1 MANKEIYR
9 IGIQVGVDGVED
21 SKQKLSAME
30 KYTQQTEKRLKMLNK
45 ITVSPTAKLKDQ
57 TSSAI
62 EKINVKSKSLSK
74 ALISPTAKIND
85 QATSKL
91 DRISTTIKKLENSNI
106 TATLR
111 IKDQTDNY
119 LNKVH
124 SKSDKF
130 KDVSINPT
138 ARISGHSSDIN
149 KIRSDIMDLDG
160 EFRSANMSQTKYFD
174 NMQEHSHRA
183 GSAVTNNLSNI
194 SREMEH
200 VGRGFS
206 EEGDKFMM
214 GITLPIMGLGAA
226 AGKAGMDFDA
236 QMSRV
241 QAISGATGKE
251 ISQLHDQA
259 LQLGKDT
266 AFSAKQAAEGMENL
280 ASAGFSTNEIMSAM
294 PGLLNL
300 AASSGESLANSSDI
314 AASTLRG
321 FGLEASQTGHVA
333 DVLAKNAAATN
344 AAVAD
349 TGEAMKYIAP
359 VAHAMG
365 LGLEEVTAAIGEMSN
380 SGIKGSQAGTTLRSA
395 LTRLASPSKEAADA
409 MKSVG
414 FNAFDSKGKLKSLS
428 TVVDEYSKALKGKTD
443 QQQQDLTATI
453 FGQEAMSG
461 MMVLMQGGSSALD
474 ELANSYKNADG
485 AAEEMAKTMQDNSK
499 SAIEQMTGSL
509 ETAAIKVEEA
519 FSPLI
524 ISMANKVQDLANG
537 FADLNPEQ
545 QMFYAKLLGAVA
557 IIGPVMKFIGG
568 LTGSISK
575 LISVGS
581 KLGPLL
587 GITTA
592 SSAGIALGAVAA
604 LGIGIAGV
612 QTHTE
617 LMSKSFDTSTDD
629 LSAWEKAVNVL
640 TGSTIKS
647 KKELQSTGLAYEDF
661 SKDLSGNFKN
671 SVENA
676 SKSFN
681 KLKMTLA
688 FDSRNGVDFTDSMS
702 ADIKSQVDSIVT
714 SAKEAVISKR
724 GEMQSTLSQLFNLG
738 DGKIDD
744 NESKVIDNIA
754 EYQDSKFQTI
764 QTLNE
769 NIYNT
774 LNTAVSQHKKLTE
787 EDINNIKDWT
797 QQIQALEIEAS
808 TGNESDRQY
817 ASNQGK
823 FEKRLGSMTAD
834 EALSSMKDAYSQIIN
849 INQDAEDKRRDII
862 SKAQALEPELNDK
875 YSKALATGDTAK
887 AESLKKSI
895 EAIKKG
901 VTEAQDKL
909 NDSVKERADKTKDL
923 WDAFYSTNDNLKGK
937 INEINFTKFSPADI
951 KANGSLNSKLS
962 SEYSEIANTT
972 KTGMQRIKEADGWH
986 DIEVNVDEA
995 TGKITSIYDTFNGS
1009 YAGYS
1014 EDFAQKAKASGDKV
1028 RSSMEELQKSLTT
1041 LGGGVKLDS
1050 NNDAINSS
1058 TGEIISKLD
1067 NVIATADGAKIA
1079 IANVDGK
1086 QIKLDFDKDGLL
1098 KNYDDVVAAIN
1109 GDTTS
1114 KAIVNIDFSNKDS
1127 IMQQL
1132 QDVKTAEDGTKTGIL
1147 DLNGTPIQ
1155 ITSNASGEIINMVGL
1170 KGSVDN
1176 IPPSKDV
1183 QIGSNANQ
1191 ATSEVNGTTNA
1202 VNKMPDSKTITITTI
1217 FKKITQWFDEKFDNA
1232 AKAIN
1237 DHSTASSYT
1246 TTEQDSYD
1254 ENRTRLDA
1262 NGKPYATGTNNA
1274 STGWHDTAEK
1284 GFEIMIGRKK
1294 RWFAGGEKVLNHQQS
1309 KSFLQNLQNKE
1320 TPNTQQNQFQLV
1332 KPQVK
1337 LAGVNVGDIQ
1347 VNITGNHDTDGIVQ
1361 EVVQVVGVKLKEALE
1376 DIK

>member
-106 TATLR
+106 TANLR

-138 ARISGHSSDIN
+138 ARISGNSSSFN
-149 KIRSDIMDLDG
+149 KTKSDLMELDG
-160 EFRSANMSQTKYFD
+160 EFRSASVSATKAFNAIEESSKKAD
-174 NMQEHSHRA
+174 KTVSNS
-183 GSAVTNNLSNI
+183 VSNI
-194 SREMEH
+194 
-200 VGRGFS
+200 GKKFS
-206 EEGDKFMM
+206 DSGEEISKIGDKLNTRV
-214 GITLPIMGLGAA
+214 TLPIVGIGVAA
-226 AGKAGMDFDA
+226 AKIGMDFES

-241 QAISGATGKE
+241 KAISGATGDEFK
-251 ISQLHDQA
+251 QLHDQA
-259 LQLGKDT
+259 LQLGADT
-266 AFSAKQAAEGMENL
+266 AFSSKQAAEGMENL
-280 ASAGFSTNEIMSAM
+280 ASAGFSTSEIISAM

-300 AASSGESLANSSDI
+300 AASSGESLASSSDI

-321 FGLEASQTGHVA
+321 FGLEASEAGRVA
-333 DVLAKNAAATN
+333 DVLAKNASATN

-349 TGEAMKYIAP
+349 TGDAMKYIAP

-395 LTRLASPSKEAADA
+395 LTRLASPSKEAAGA
-409 MKSVG
+409 MASIG
-414 FNAFDSKGKLKSLS
+414 FNAFDSQGKLKSLS
-428 TVVDEYSKALKGKTD
+428 TIVGEYSKALKGKTD

-474 ELANSYKNADG
+474 ELTNSYKNANG
-485 AAEEMAKTMQDNSK
+485 AAEEMAKTMQDNGK
-499 SAIEQMTGSL
+499 SAIEQMMGSL
-509 ETAAIKVEEA
+509 ETAAIKVEEGA
-519 FSPLI
+519 APLI
-524 ISMANKVQDLANG
+524 TNIANKVQDLANS
-537 FADLNPEQ
+537 FSELSPEQ
-545 QMFYAKLLGAVA
+545 QMFYAKLLGVA
-557 IIGPVMKFIGG
+557 AAIGPVTKLVGG
-568 LTGSISK
+568 LTGSIGK
-575 LISVGS
+575 LISIGS

-587 GITTA
+587 GITA
-592 SSAGIALGAVAA
+592 SASAGIALAAVSA

-612 QTHTE
+612 VTHNE
-617 LMSKSFDTSTDD
+617 LMAKSFDTSTDD
-629 LSAWEKAVNVL
+629 LNVWEKAVNVL

-647 KKELQSTGLAYEDF
+647 KKELQSAGLAYEDF

-714 SAKEAVISKR
+714 SAKDAVISKR

-787 EDINNIKDWT
+787 EDINNIKNWT
-797 QQIQALEIEAS
+797 RQIQAMQMESS
-808 TGNESDRQY
+808 TGNEADRQY

-834 EALSSMKDAYSQIIN
+834 EAISSMKGFYDQIID
-849 INQDAEDKRRDII
+849 INQDSEDKARKVIDD
-862 SKAQALEPELNDK
+862 SDALKKDFEK
-875 YSKALATGDTAK
+875 GYSDAIAKGDTAT
-887 AESLKKSI
+887 ADSLKNSI
-895 EAIKKG
+895 ELIEKK
-901 VTEAQDKL
+901 VKEAQDNL
-909 NDSVKERADKTKDL
+909 SNSVKTRKE
-923 WDAFYSTNDNLKGK
+923 
-937 INEINFTKFSPADI
+937 
-951 KANGSLNSKLS
+951 KLRI
-962 SEYSEIANTT
+962 Y
-972 KTGMQRIKEADGWH
+972 GML
-986 DIEVNVDEA
+986 
-995 TGKITSIYDTFNGS
+995 SI
-1009 YAGYS
+1009 
-1014 EDFAQKAKASGDKV
+1014 QQ
-1028 RSSMEELQKSLTT
+1028 M
-1041 LGGGVKLDS
+1041 
-1050 NNDAINSS
+1050 
-1058 TGEIISKLD
+1058 II
-1067 NVIATADGAKIA
+1067 
-1079 IANVDGK
+1079 
-1086 QIKLDFDKDGLL
+1086 
-1098 KNYDDVVAAIN
+1098 
-1109 GDTTS
+1109 
-1114 KAIVNIDFSNKDS
+1114 
-1127 IMQQL
+1127 
-1132 QDVKTAEDGTKTGIL
+1132 
-1147 DLNGTPIQ
+1147 
-1155 ITSNASGEIINMVGL
+1155 
-1170 KGSVDN
+1170 
-1176 IPPSKDV
+1176 
-1183 QIGSNANQ
+1183 
-1191 ATSEVNGTTNA
+1191 
-1202 VNKMPDSKTITITTI
+1202 
-1217 FKKITQWFDEKFDNA
+1217 
-1232 AKAIN
+1232 
-1237 DHSTASSYT
+1237 
-1246 TTEQDSYD
+1246 
-1254 ENRTRLDA
+1254 
-1262 NGKPYATGTNNA
+1262 
-1274 STGWHDTAEK
+1274 
-1284 GFEIMIGRKK
+1284 
-1294 RWFAGGEKVLNHQQS
+1294 
-1309 KSFLQNLQNKE
+1309 
-1320 TPNTQQNQFQLV
+1320 
-1332 KPQVK
+1332 
-1337 LAGVNVGDIQ
+1337 
-1347 VNITGNHDTDGIVQ
+1347 
-1361 EVVQVVGVKLKEALE
+1361 
-1376 DIK
+1376 